1 MGPIFPFNIKKEII
15 KYVNINNKKLK
26 YSDIGSGNLIL
37 NEKLINL
44 DFRPYQKVD
53 VIGMQKTYF
62 LKINL

>member
-1 MGPIFPFNIKKEII
+1 MGPTFPFNIKKEII

-26 YSDIGSGNLIL
+26 CLDIGSGNLIL

-44 DFRPYQKVD
+44 DFRPYKKVD
-53 VIGMQKTYF
+53 VIGMQKIYF

>member
-1 MGPIFPFNIKKEII
+1 MGPIFPINIKKEII